1 GNAVDKHYSSCSR
14 ELYFSEFLNFYPY
27 RFRINKKP
35 GAKCLPGFF
44 FIRQIAGLTAN
55 LLHRLQNTLI

>member
-1 GNAVDKHYSSCSR
+1 ISKLAA
-14 ELYFSEFLNFYPY
+14 LPEFLNFYPY

-35 GAKCLPGFF
+35 GAKCLPGFR